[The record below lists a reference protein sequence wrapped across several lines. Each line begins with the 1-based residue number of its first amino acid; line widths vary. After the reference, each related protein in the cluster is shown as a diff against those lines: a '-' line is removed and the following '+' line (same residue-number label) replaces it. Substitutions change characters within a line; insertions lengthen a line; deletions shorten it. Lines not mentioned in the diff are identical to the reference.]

1 MDLRNYKFYHG
12 GEEMNFSVF
21 SDSPCRT
28 RYIESIPTPLTES
41 QVEVYEIEPGN
52 NTQWVVIQQKDG
64 EDRKVKLFLRSGD
77 EFLES
82 HTQQIPSDLKQNI
95 VLRFP
100 VLSTGFEP
108 PMAA

>member
-1 MDLRNYKFYHG
+1 
-12 GEEMNFSVF
+12 MNFSVF

-28 RYIESIPTPLTES
+28 RYIESIPTPMTES
-41 QVEVYEIEPGN
+41 QVEVYEIEPGD

-64 EDRKVKLFLRSGD
+64 EEFKLKLFLRSGD
-77 EFLES
+77 EFLEN
-82 HTQQIPSDLKQNI
+82 HAQQIPWDLKRNI

-100 VLSTGFEP
+100 ILSSGFEP

>member
-1 MDLRNYKFYHG
+1 MDLRNCKFYHG

-28 RYIESIPTPLTES
+28 LYIESIPTPLTES
-41 QVEVYEIEPGN
+41 KVDVYGIEPGN
-52 NTQWVVIQQKDG
+52 STQWIVIQQKEG
-64 EDRKVKLFLRSGD
+64 EEYKLKLFLRIGN
-77 EFLES
+77 EFLENQ
-82 HTQQIPSDLKQNI
+82 TQQIPVDLKRNI

-100 VLSTGFEP
+100 ILSSGFEP